1 MGEETITSEL
11 TYHLRRWEP
20 DAIDQIVATTFANV
34 AVDLIRESISGR
46 MTAIQDGKYTHVAI
60 PNSNMGARKL
70 GAPMLLS
77 SVLG

>member
-1 MGEETITSEL
+1 
-11 TYHLRRWEP
+11 
-20 DAIDQIVATTFANV
+20 
-34 AVDLIRESISGR
+34 

-60 PNSNMGARKL
+60 PDSNMGARKLDISRMYNTTRFRPHYAGKL